1 MLPGMDMDKAEIKQN
16 PRWKTG
22 WSQTPWLHLLS
33 RDIANKEKKGKKSP
47 LGEILTLL
55 PLEGKFR
62 FCWPCLLKIILEVEI
77 FRTGSCTQCWC
88 HCKMCMENTV
98 FQQVATDWSLAW
110 LVSGP
115 WQAVCQPSV

>member
-47 LGEILTLL
+47 LGEILILL
-55 PLEGKFR
+55 AFRRKISILLALLIENHIRGGNLQDRLMHTMLVPL
-62 FCWPCLLKIILEVEI
+62 
-77 FRTGSCTQCWC
+77 
-88 HCKMCMENTV
+88 
-98 FQQVATDWSLAW
+98 
-110 LVSGP
+110 
-115 WQAVCQPSV
+115 